1 MARWEKRRSALIL
14 AGLVTFHLLLISIQ
28 VPQGAEKSV
37 FERAVFFVF
46 SPIQRLATGTVR
58 AVGSVWRG
66 YFDLRRVRAENERL
80 KREIF
85 FLHQDVRFLEDRL
98 SLYRSESEV
107 RALLADF
114 HGTIRPARVIG
125 VDSVNPHQS
134 IIINKGTLDGVAK
147 DMAVC
152 DMNGALVGRTIEP
165 VSLKD
170 AMVQLITDKDS
181 SVGVRSVVANVTGS
195 MAGRSGPLCEL
206 RYVLASS
213 TGGAIGEELVTTG
226 FDRIYPAGIRVG
238 RIHSIEK
245 NDASPIFRSILVEPY
260 FRFNTLAIVAVLGPE
275 PGSGGGK

>member
-28 VPQGAEKSV
+28 VPRGAEKSV

-58 AVGSVWRG
+58 TVGSVWRG
-66 YFDLRRVRAENERL
+66 YFDLRRVRSENERL
-80 KREIF
+80 KREVF

-98 SLYRSESEV
+98 SLYRSESEL

-114 HGTIRPARVIG
+114 RGSVHPARVIG

-134 IIINKGTLDGVAK
+134 IVIDKGTLDGVAK

-152 DMNGALVGRTIEP
+152 DMTGALVGRTIEP
-165 VSLKD
+165 ISLKD

-181 SVGVRSVVANVTGS
+181 SVGVKSVVAGLTGS

-213 TGGAIGEELVTTG
+213 TGGEKGEELVTTG

-238 RIHSIEK
+238 RIFSIERD
-245 NDASPIFRSILVEPY
+245 DASPIFRRILVEPY
-260 FRFNTLAIVAVLGPE
+260 FRFNTLAVVAVLGPE
-275 PGSGGGK
+275 PGSGGAD